1 MNLRAKKSTLKMDLR
16 AREEGNNFLR
26 MLVYLV
32 VIIALAFAVF
42 GSAVYFDGQSQRTN
56 KEIAL
61 NEREIYR
68 LQREIQNIKIAI
80 EIKSKKEFIFQRI
93 DKYDLGLRFPEP
105 NQVVNIPPDLRKIGS
120 TLSGKQVAYN

>member
-1 MNLRAKKSTLKMDLR
+1 MNLRAKKSTLKRDLR
-16 AREEGNNFLR
+16 ARGEGNNFIR
-26 MLVYLV
+26 ILVYLI
-32 VIIALAFAVF
+32 VIIALAFGVF
-42 GSAVYFDGQSQRTN
+42 GSAVYFDGHSQRTN

-105 NQVVNIPPDLRKIGS
+105 KQVVNIPPDLRRIDAK
-120 TLSGKQVAYN
+120 LSGKRVAYN

>member
-56 KEIAL
+56 K
-61 NEREIYR
+61 IYR

-105 NQVVNIPPDLRKIGS
+105 NQVVNIPPDLRKIDS
-120 TLSGKQVAYN
+120 NLSGKQVAYN